1 MRWQVRAVLGTN
13 TKLCRWTYLY
23 ALFVYEAHCHNT
35 EQQKTTPRLH
45 PPHHTPAPKIIYII
59 AMQQSLFC
67 CWLPAPSVKVY
78 WCSPV
83 ICLSF
88 ASFSSPSPSDWF
100 FCSFCHTAV
109 DESSFPLTTSQ
120 YFILFHFQVLH
131 AACVIGCFVF
141 MFLRKCSLPPLANSP
156 AD

>member
-78 WCSPV
+78 WCSPAHHLFV
-83 ICLSF
+83 LCFILLPFSFWLIFLFFLSHCCGWIIF
-88 ASFSSPSPSDWF
+88 SSDNQSILHSVSFSGASRCVCDWVFCFHVSEKMLIASF
-100 FCSFCHTAV
+100 
-109 DESSFPLTTSQ
+109 
-120 YFILFHFQVLH
+120 
-131 AACVIGCFVF
+131 G
-141 MFLRKCSLPPLANSP
+141 
-156 AD
+156 